1 MICFDCA
8 THGEASSAVAVCAG
22 CGAGLCLEHAH
33 VNPRWLTRTTAI
45 DRTVM
50 VEPPARVVQ
59 CGLCTQAE
67 EAAAHPA
74 ESANRRRAKAR
85 P

>member
-8 THGEASSAVAVCAG
+8 THGEASSAVAVCVG

-33 VNPRWLTRTTAI
+33 VNPRWLTRTMAI
-45 DRTVM
+45 DRTVS
-50 VEPPARVVQ
+50 VEPPARVVR
-59 CGLCTQAE
+59 CGLCTHAE

-74 ESANRRRAKAR
+74 ASANERRAKAR